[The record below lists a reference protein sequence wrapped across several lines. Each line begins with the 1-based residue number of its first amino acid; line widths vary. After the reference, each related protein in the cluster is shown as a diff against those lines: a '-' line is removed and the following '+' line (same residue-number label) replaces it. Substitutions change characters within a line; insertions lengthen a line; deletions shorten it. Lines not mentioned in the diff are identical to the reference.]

1 MEIRVLGPLTAL
13 EEGTSV
19 VPSAGK
25 PRQIFATLAL
35 NADCPVPMGTLLK
48 ELWGDAPPR
57 SAVRTLQT
65 YVMQLRRRIE
75 TVLADGDPRTAKDV
89 LTTEDNAYRLAVPRE
104 QVDIARYERV
114 AAAGRTA
121 RAAGDD
127 AAASAL
133 LNRALGLWRGP
144 ALVDVP
150 VGRVLEAEA
159 MRWDDDRTATLEQRI
174 DCDLRLG
181 RHREL
186 VPELRV
192 LTARYPLDEKFCRHF
207 MLALYR
213 SGYTWRALEAYQRLR
228 AELTAELGLRLSPE
242 VERMQHLILSEDPAL
257 DLPGAVAR
265 RERALLFA

>member
-1 MEIRVLGPLTAL
+1 VEICVLGPLTAHL
-13 EEGTSV
+13 EGTPV
-19 VPSAGK
+19 VPTAGK

-35 NADCPVPMGTLLK
+35 NADTAVPLATLLE
-48 ELWGDAPPR
+48 ELWGDAAPR

-65 YVMQLRRRIE
+65 YIMQLRRRIE
-75 TVLADGDPRTAKDV
+75 AVLADGDPRTAKDV
-89 LTTEDNAYRLAVPRE
+89 LTTEGSAYRLAVPRDR
-104 QVDIARYERV
+104 VDIARYERV

-133 LNRALGLWRGP
+133 LDRALGLWRGP

-150 VGRVLEAEA
+150 MGRVLEAEA

-192 LTARYPLDEKFCRHF
+192 LTARHPLDEKFCRHF

-228 AELTAELGLRLSPE
+228 TELAAELGLKPSGE
-242 VERMQHLILSEDPAL
+242 VERMQHLILSEDPEL
-257 DLPGAVAR
+257 DLPGSVVR

>member
-1 MEIRVLGPLTAL
+1 MLGPLTAH

-19 VPSAGK
+19 VPTAGK

-35 NADCPVPMGTLLK
+35 NADCPVPISTLSK
-48 ELWGDAPPR
+48 ELWGESAPR

-65 YVMQLRRRIE
+65 YVMQLRHRIE
-75 TVLADGDPRTAKDV
+75 AALADGDPRSAKDV
-89 LTTEDNAYRLAVPRE
+89 LTTEGSAYRLAVSRE
-104 QVDIARYERV
+104 QVDIARYERT
-114 AAAGRTA
+114 AAQGRTA
-121 RAAGDD
+121 VAAGDD

-159 MRWDDDRTATLEQRI
+159 LRWDEDRLATLEQRI

-192 LTARYPLDEKFCRHF
+192 LTARYPMDDRFCRHF

-228 AELTAELGLRLSPE
+228 GELTAELGLRLPRD
-242 VERMQHLILSEDPAL
+242 VERMQHLILSEDPEL
-257 DLPGAVAR
+257 DLPGSVAH

>member
-1 MEIRVLGPLTAL
+1 MEIRVLGPLTAH
-13 EEGTSV
+13 EDGTSV
-19 VPSAGK
+19 VPTAGK

-35 NADCPVPMGTLLK
+35 NADCPVPISTLVK
-48 ELWGDAPPR
+48 ELWGESAPR

-65 YVMQLRRRIE
+65 YIMQLRQRIE
-75 TVLADGDPRTAKDV
+75 AVLADGDPRSAKDV
-89 LTTEDNAYRLAVPRE
+89 LATEGSAYRLMVPRE
-104 QVDIARYERV
+104 RVDITRYERV

-121 RAAGDD
+121 RAAGND
-127 AAASAL
+127 AAASSL
-133 LNRALGLWRGP
+133 LTRALGVWRGP

-150 VGRVLEAEA
+150 MGRVLEAEA
-159 MRWDDDRTATLEQRI
+159 LHWDDDRLSTLEQRI

-192 LTARYPLDEKFCRHF
+192 LTARYPMDERFCRHF

-228 AELTAELGLRLSPE
+228 TELTAELGLRLSRD
-242 VERMQHLILSEDPAL
+242 VERLQHLILSEDPEL
-257 DLPGAVAR
+257 DLPGSVAH